1 MPEHEHLSLDDYVA
15 CTIEGRIVKVVE
27 SAGGKKFTVKYFDN
41 DGVARLRQ
49 LFTSELEF
57 MTPDDGDDELSC
69 ADVIF
74 PTTH

>member
-1 MPEHEHLSLDDYVA
+1 MPDHECLSLDDYVA

-41 DGVARLRQ
+41 DGIPRLRQ

-57 MTPDDGDDELSC
+57 TTPDDDDQDLSG
-69 ADVIF
+69 ADVVF
-74 PTTH
+74 PNAH